1 MVKSAPTRKKKNGV
15 RLGRKGAWYSVLTG
29 NATTK
34 RRGFAKLWSRSL
46 LRLEPK
52 VSPLVCIYLS
62 RMFHRKKL
70 IINLV
75 AIAYV
80 MHKTAYVFP
89 IIGGRKVE
97 HLLANLEALD
107 IS

>member
-1 MVKSAPTRKKKNGV
+1 ME
-15 RLGRKGAWYSVLTG
+15 L
-29 NATTK
+29 
-34 RRGFAKLWSRSL
+34 
-46 LRLEPK
+46 K

-80 MHKTAYVFP
+80 MHKATYVFP

-107 IS
+107 ISLSDEQIKFLEAVEPFELGFPGWMIVCAILINGKIIHSYQF